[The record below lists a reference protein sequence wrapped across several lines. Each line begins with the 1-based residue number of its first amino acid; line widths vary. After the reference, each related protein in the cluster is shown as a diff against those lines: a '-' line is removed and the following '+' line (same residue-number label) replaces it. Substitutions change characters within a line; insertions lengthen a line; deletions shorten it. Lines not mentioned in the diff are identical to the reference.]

1 MQPFL
6 VVSGSLVIRLKTQDC
21 FMKYLL
27 GLVLLFSPFINANEQ
42 PINGFG
48 NYYNV
53 PEHDKINSSTVFKIA
68 FDVADGAKKG
78 EQNNSINSLAR
89 FINMHVAHGVKLKN
103 IQLALVVHGSASVD
117 VLANSEYK
125 KRFSADNKNQALI
138 KQLLANNTQVYVCGQ
153 SATHFKVTPEL
164 LIDGV
169 KMSLSAMTAHAQL
182 QQQGYTLNP
191 F

>member
-1 MQPFL
+1 
-6 VVSGSLVIRLKTQDC
+6 
-21 FMKYLL
+21 MKYLL

-53 PEHDKINSSTVFKIA
+53 PEHDKINDATVFKIA
-68 FDVADGAKKG
+68 FDVADGAKEG
-78 EQNNSINSLAR
+78 EQNNAINSLAR
-89 FINMHVAHGVKLKN
+89 FINMHVAHGVKPEN

-125 KRFSADNKNQALI
+125 KRFNADNKNQALI
-138 KQLLANNTQVYVCGQ
+138 EQLLTNNTKVYVCGQ

-169 KMSLSAMTAHAQL
+169 NMSLSAMTAHAQL